1 MIKRIKIKI
10 QEKNLFPNQ
19 ILRNSGIQKISV
31 EAYHNLIQIWIHH
44 KYILEVHTVFCPN
57 KLN

>member
-1 MIKRIKIKI
+1 MMNLMIKRIKIKI

-31 EAYHNLIQIWIHH
+31 EAYHNLIQI
-44 KYILEVHTVFCPN
+44 
-57 KLN
+57 